1 LPARHAPEG
10 ARLHAIIAAKVRC
23 AAACRVAA
31 AAEAA
36 DASISQLPHH
46 VHLQETSPHDLL
58 VAVLWRFAH
67 LQLARAPGTVDA
79 CARAAAA
86 RLALT
91 DEIALDSLRQLAAGL
106 RSALT
111 ARRLA
116 PRPAGWTE
124 RALGRLRLPR
134 LSSRAAGSDG
144 TEAGGGSGSLGEDAF
159 YALGATALTARDAA
173 SAAEAAAAEVLD
185 APAASAQPGSR
196 DVVAEAL
203 RRLADAIAAQHAAAL
218 RAAQEEAEHAE
229 RAAERARRRAM
240 SGRADSTTATTQLA
254 EAPKTPQQT
263 PQRAPPRDIAAA

>member
-1 LPARHAPEG
+1 
-10 ARLHAIIAAKVRC
+10 
-23 AAACRVAA
+23 
-31 AAEAA
+31 
-36 DASISQLPHH
+36 
-46 VHLQETSPHDLL
+46 

-86 RLALT
+86 RLALNE
-91 DEIALDSLRQLAAGL
+91 DVPLDAMRQLAAGL

-134 LSSRAAGSDG
+134 LAGSDG
-144 TEAGGGSGSLGEDAF
+144 GTEPSGGSSLGKDAF
-159 YALGATALTARDAA
+159 YALGGVALTARDAA

-196 DVVAEAL
+196 EVVAEAL

-218 RAAQEEAEHAE
+218 HAAQEEAEQAE
-229 RAAERARRRAM
+229 RAAERARRRAA
-240 SGRADSTTATTQLA
+240 SGRHDSMTMTAMTQLA
-254 EAPKTPQQT
+254 EAPKTPQLT
-263 PQRAPPRDIAAA
+263 PQRTPVRDIAEE

>member
-1 LPARHAPEG
+1 M
-10 ARLHAIIAAKVRC
+10 AIIEK
-23 AAACRVAA
+23 
-31 AAEAA
+31 
-36 DASISQLPHH
+36 
-46 VHLQETSPHDLL
+46 SPHDLL

-86 RLALT
+86 RLALNE
-91 DEIALDSLRQLAAGL
+91 DVPLDAMRQLAAGL

-134 LSSRAAGSDG
+134 LAGSDG
-144 TEAGGGSGSLGEDAF
+144 GTEPSGGSGSLGKEAF
-159 YALGATALTARDAA
+159 YALGGVALTARDAV

-196 DVVAEAL
+196 EVIAEAL

-218 RAAQEEAEHAE
+218 RAAQEEAEQAE
-229 RAAERARRRAM
+229 RAAERARRRVE
-240 SGRADSTTATTQLA
+240 SGRPDSRAATTQLA

-263 PQRAPPRDIAAA
+263 PQRTLMHDIGEE

>member
-1 LPARHAPEG
+1 MQ
-10 ARLHAIIAAKVRC
+10 
-23 AAACRVAA
+23 ACHQ
-31 AAEAA
+31 
-36 DASISQLPHH
+36 DK
-46 VHLQETSPHDLL
+46 SPHDLL

-86 RLALT
+86 RLALNN
-91 DEIALDSLRQLAAGL
+91 DILLDAMRQLAAGL

-134 LSSRAAGSDG
+134 LSGSEGG
-144 TEAGGGSGSLGEDAF
+144 TDSGSGGLGKEAF
-159 YALGATALTARDAA
+159 YALGGVALTARDAA

-196 DVVAEAL
+196 DVIAEAL

-218 RAAQEEAEHAE
+218 AAAQEEAEKAE
-229 RAAERARRRAM
+229 RVAERARRRAA
-240 SGRADSTTATTQLA
+240 SGRPDSAGVATQLA

-263 PQRAPPRDIAAA
+263 PQRTPLRDIAEE